1 MTKLRFG
8 YADTPL
14 GQIHYAE
21 AGSGAPLVLLPG
33 SARSYRQFLP
43 LLESLSPFFRVI
55 AIDTLGY
62 GASAPLPPG
71 GSIVTLAEGV
81 VGTLDALGIERAHV
95 FGIHTGHKVAAA
107 LAAHWPARVD
117 RVILAGKTHSII
129 PDQKARNDFILERL
143 RARTHLQ
150 QVGPDVKELSLE
162 DWTRVFRSI
171 SAFWWTEAIVNGDAD
186 ASVIDAARLKIIDE
200 LASIPCTGPIY
211 HANFQFD
218 FTEAATRIKAP
229 CLVLEI
235 THPSEDAAIGRQGA
249 LFASFIPGARLALLP
264 SVDEAGL
271 TCNADTVA
279 LTRCIREF
287 LQAAT

>member
-1 MTKLRFG
+1 MKTLRLG
-8 YADTPL
+8 YADTAL
-14 GQIHYAE
+14 GQVHYAE
-21 AGSGAPLVLLPG
+21 AGSGDPLVLLPG

-43 LLESLSPFFRVI
+43 LLDSLSPDFRVI

-71 GSIVTLAEGV
+71 GSINTLAECV
-81 VGTLDALGIERAHV
+81 AGTLDALGIARAHV

-107 LAAHWPARVD
+107 LAANWPDRVE

-129 PDQKARNDFILERL
+129 PDQKARNDFILRRL
-143 RARTHLQ
+143 RIRTHLHD
-150 QVGPDVKELSLE
+150 VGPDVKELSLE

-171 SAFWWTEAIVNGDAD
+171 SAFWWTDALLNGDAD
-186 ASVIDAARLKIIDE
+186 SATIDAVRLKIIDE
-200 LASIPCTGPIY
+200 LDSIPCTGAIY

-218 FTEAATRIKAP
+218 FTEAASRIQAP

-235 THPSEDAAIGRQGA
+235 THPSEDAAVGRQGA
-249 LFASFIPGARLALLP
+249 HLAAVIPGARLALLP

-271 TCNADTVA
+271 TCNADTA
-279 LTRCIREF
+279 ELTRCIRDF
-287 LQAAT
+287 LTA